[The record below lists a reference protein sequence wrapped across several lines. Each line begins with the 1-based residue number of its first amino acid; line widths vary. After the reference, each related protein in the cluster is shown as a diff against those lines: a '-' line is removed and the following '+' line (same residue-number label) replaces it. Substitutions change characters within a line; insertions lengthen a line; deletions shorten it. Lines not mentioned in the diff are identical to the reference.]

1 MPGGAGYVPASRD
14 VMATNMSVMGN
25 WWLSETA
32 AFSSGYEH
40 AVMLSLQREVGSG
53 RNSWVFE
60 LAYNGNF
67 GRNLPTWI
75 GNGEHV
81 LPDAYHRI
89 GPLGSKLLQPVPSP
103 FYGFIP
109 AGSSRGG
116 NVLALGNLYQLNP
129 LWQQISTTGDP
140 DGVSNYNSGY
150 IQAEHRFGRGFSL
163 LANYSLSKLMEET
176 GSVDHSSPGSAR
188 FFQAGLGRWDVY
200 SEANSYSR
208 HRGIINFGLDLPVGR
223 GRALLNSPQTTGEK
237 VLDKVAGGWTL
248 AGTAL
253 FRSGVPLRV
262 QGTNGLWWNA
272 GHASN
277 GDSERPVFVVPR
289 AQFNNNVSG
298 HQSLEGSAGYTP
310 YLNVAA
316 FRRAEARADILEV
329 GDTAWVLPVR
339 GPAFSQWDL
348 SLLKNVG
355 LGKESVYMQI
365 RFEAQNLLNHMNAGN
380 PDINITSRTFGT
392 ITSQSGSSRVV
403 MLAAK
408 LYF

>member
-1 MPGGAGYVPASRD
+1 
-14 VMATNMSVMGN
+14 
-25 WWLSETA
+25 
-32 AFSSGYEH
+32 
-40 AVMLSLQREVGSG
+40 
-53 RNSWVFE
+53 
-60 LAYNGNF
+60 
-67 GRNLPTWI
+67 
-75 GNGEHV
+75 
-81 LPDAYHRI
+81 
-89 GPLGSKLLQPVPSP
+89 
-103 FYGFIP
+103 
-109 AGSSRGG
+109 
-116 NVLALGNLYQLNP
+116 
-129 LWQQISTTGDP
+129 
-140 DGVSNYNSGY
+140 
-150 IQAEHRFGRGFSL
+150 
-163 LANYSLSKLMEET
+163 
-176 GSVDHSSPGSAR
+176 
-188 FFQAGLGRWDVY
+188 VY